1 MIITKAALS
10 RRTILRGMGVSLAL
24 PFLDAMVPAL
34 SAAAKTAATPV
45 RRYGFFY
52 LPNGVAMNHTG
63 VDYWKPKTTGADFE
77 FSPILKPLEP
87 FRTHMTV
94 VSGLHH
100 RSAESLGDGNGDH
113 TRGTGTWLTGTHIK
127 RTEGSDLRA
136 GISADQAIAAQYGK
150 DTALPSLEL
159 AILPN
164 AVTGGCDT
172 GYSCAYGTT
181 VSWTSPSTPLPTQSS
196 PRLVF
201 EQLFGDGGPAAQQRE
216 QLRRK
221 NSILDS
227 ATDEMVRLQHK
238 LGASDRA
245 KVADY
250 LDSLREVERR
260 IQRAEANN
268 AESPLPEYERPGL
281 GVPER
286 FDDHVKLM
294 FDLQCLAFQGDV
306 TRVSSFMFGKELSAR
321 MYPEIGLSEQ
331 HHSMSHH
338 GDNPENM
345 EKYAKLCT
353 WESELFGYLLQKMQ
367 STPDG
372 DGSLLD
378 HSLLLYGA
386 SLSNGNIHS
395 HIDMP
400 TAVIGGLGGVKGN
413 RHVATKM
420 GTPFS
425 NLLLAIVN
433 DAGVPA
439 ERFGDSTGRLDLN
452 TVSSPATA
460 PALPAPPVAPP
471 AI

>member
-1 MIITKAALS
+1 MIITKMALP
-10 RRTILRGMGVSLAL
+10 RRTFLRGMGVCLAL
-24 PFLDAMVPAL
+24 PLLDSMIPAL
-34 SAAAKTAATPV
+34 TAMAKTPANPV
-45 RRYGFFY
+45 YRYGFFY

-63 VDYWKPKTTGADFE
+63 VDFWKPKTTGADFE
-77 FSPILKPLEP
+77 FSRILKPLEA
-87 FRTHMTV
+87 FRDQLSV

-113 TRGTGTWLTGTHIK
+113 TRGTGTWLTGAHIK

-136 GISADQAIAAQYGK
+136 GISADQVIAQQYGK
-150 DTALPSLEL
+150 ETSLPSLEL

-181 VSWTSPSTPLPTQSS
+181 VSWSSPTTPLPTQSS

-201 EQLFGDGGPAAQQRE
+201 EQLFGDGGTAAQQLAD
-216 QLRRK
+216 LRKK

-227 ATDEMVRLQHK
+227 AADELASLQAK
-238 LGASDRA
+238 LGASDRS
-245 KVADY
+245 KVSEY

-260 IQRAEANN
+260 IQRAEVNN
-268 AESPLPEYERPGL
+268 AQSPLPDYERPGL

-294 FDLQCLAFQGDV
+294 FDLQCLAYQGDV

-321 MYPEIGLSEQ
+321 MFPEIGLSEQ

-338 GDNPENM
+338 GDNPANL

-353 WESELFGYLLQKMQ
+353 WQSELFSYLLAKMRA
-367 STPDG
+367 TPDG
-372 DGSLLD
+372 DGNLLD

-386 SLSNGNIHS
+386 GLSNGNIHS

-400 TAVIGGLGGVKGN
+400 TALVGGALGFKGN
-413 RHVATKM
+413 RHIAAPM

-425 NLLLAIVN
+425 NLLLSLVN
-433 DAGVPA
+433 HAGI
-439 ERFGDSTGRLDLN
+439 ESESFGDSTARFDLDD
-452 TVSSPATA
+452 VPR
-460 PALPAPPVAPP
+460 PPTSKG
-471 AI
+471 

>member
-1 MIITKAALS
+1 
-10 RRTILRGMGVSLAL
+10 
-24 PFLDAMVPAL
+24 
-34 SAAAKTAATPV
+34 
-45 RRYGFFY
+45 
-52 LPNGVAMNHTG
+52 
-63 VDYWKPKTTGADFE
+63 
-77 FSPILKPLEP
+77 
-87 FRTHMTV
+87 
-94 VSGLHH
+94 
-100 RSAESLGDGNGDH
+100 
-113 TRGTGTWLTGTHIK
+113 
-127 RTEGSDLRA
+127 
-136 GISADQAIAAQYGK
+136 
-150 DTALPSLEL
+150 
-159 AILPN
+159 
-164 AVTGGCDT
+164 
-172 GYSCAYGTT
+172 
-181 VSWTSPSTPLPTQSS
+181 
-196 PRLVF
+196 
-201 EQLFGDGGPAAQQRE
+201 
-216 QLRRK
+216 
-221 NSILDS
+221 
-227 ATDEMVRLQHK
+227 
-238 LGASDRA
+238 
-245 KVADY
+245 
-250 LDSLREVERR
+250 
-260 IQRAEANN
+260 
-268 AESPLPEYERPGL
+268 L